1 MRYCLKFIPLGLG
14 FWATCVLAAPTPAEL
29 EFFEKKIRPV
39 LVSECYKCHSKEK
52 KVKGEL
58 RLDWRGGWQK
68 GGESGA
74 AIIPGR
80 VGKSLLIQAIRHAD
94 ADLKMPPKKKLSA
107 AQISDF
113 EKWVAMGAPDP
124 RTTSEASAEE
134 KELDLAAARKFW
146 AFQPARKL
154 PAPKV
159 KQTDWSHVG
168 LLKTALND
176 LLAYADKKNI
186 KDVFSDWATEIQEL
200 KSTYP
205 LDYDRTS
212 DLIQPQMVLDEIN
225 HLTKGNAIVSTGVG
239 QHQM

>member
-1 MRYCLKFIPLGLG
+1 MPALMKCHQTWLLVASCSLGTV
-14 FWATCVLAAPTPAEL
+14 WAEDETGV

-68 GGESGA
+68 GGESGS

-107 AQISDF
+107 EQISDF

-124 RTTSEASAEE
+124 RTTGDATVSE
-134 KELDLAAARKFW
+134 K
-146 AFQPARKL
+146 KL
-154 PAPKV
+154 N
-159 KQTDWSHVG
+159 
-168 LLKTALND
+168 L
-176 LLAYADKKNI
+176 
-186 KDVFSDWATEIQEL
+186 
-200 KSTYP
+200 
-205 LDYDRTS
+205 
-212 DLIQPQMVLDEIN
+212 
-225 HLTKGNAIVSTGVG
+225 
-239 QHQM
+239 